1 MDGLAEFLR
10 HAERDLE
17 HATACCVNAD
27 VEVEVERQRDLTKKK
42 DAGDDLQEYDR
53 FRRMR

>member
-42 DAGDDLQEYDR
+42 DAGDDLQE
-53 FRRMR
+53 